1 MPTDLNGAFSIM
13 YRCSLLVVVTLLLLN
28 MDRNTN
34 IRISALDLTKLSA
47 DRILRLQW
55 GLRS

>member
-13 YRCSLLVVVTLLLLN
+13 YRCSLLVVVTLSLLN
-28 MDRNTN
+28 MDRNTS
-34 IRISALDLTKLSA
+34 IQISALDLIKLST
-47 DRILRLQW
+47 DRVLQLQW